1 MTLFFGSDF
10 WKVGIPYK
18 VWGLFWKGY
27 VRGYAPQ
34 HLVVWRYLPSGY
46 DCYSSPWLSHGPN
59 RNRWF
64 TVLQNG
70 GSFHGYVKNNQMVPY
85 KVCFGLCKGICPQ
98 NMVLLRILKFPLRCS
113 MILRGGYNKCSI
125 ITKIYGYQVKI
136 TERYGHVFDEFWCY
150 DGLWPCLME
159 TNGYTDNDDKK
170 QCIHEIYVNILSMDI
185 QPPNSLWAI
194 TKRKRLMQF
203 YDLYGSIITH
213 KCGYRA
219 DSEFNGYNTW
229 INGDILIS
237 MDIIHT
243 YMCIYIYY

>member
-1 MTLFFGSDF
+1 
-10 WKVGIPYK
+10 
-18 VWGLFWKGY
+18 
-27 VRGYAPQ
+27 
-34 HLVVWRYLPSGY
+34 
-46 DCYSSPWLSHGPN
+46 
-59 RNRWF
+59 
-64 TVLQNG
+64 
-70 GSFHGYVKNNQMVPY
+70 
-85 KVCFGLCKGICPQ
+85 
-98 NMVLLRILKFPLRCS
+98 
-113 MILRGGYNKCSI
+113 
-125 ITKIYGYQVKI
+125 
-136 TERYGHVFDEFWCY
+136 
-150 DGLWPCLME
+150 ME